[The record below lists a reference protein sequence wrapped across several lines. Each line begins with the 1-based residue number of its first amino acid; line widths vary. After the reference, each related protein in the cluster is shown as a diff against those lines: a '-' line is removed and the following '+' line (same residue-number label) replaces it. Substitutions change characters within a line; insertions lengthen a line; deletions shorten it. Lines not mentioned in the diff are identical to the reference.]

1 MSKVTTQNR
10 PRRLRGGVLM
20 LISMLLTGSA
30 LLRFGVEAAPAI
42 GREIAQAD
50 HPVEEQ
56 SVPESKEAAKTQ
68 EPVALQHV
76 LAALQE
82 REERLEQRELILE
95 ERLEALSIADAAI
108 DRKLVAL
115 IEAEE
120 TLQRTLATADGAA
133 EGDLTQL
140 TDVYEKMKPKDAAA
154 LFEEMAPN
162 FAAGFLAR
170 MNPDSA
176 AAILAGL
183 SPRAAYTISV
193 VLAGRN
199 ANVPTE

>member
-1 MSKVTTQNR
+1 MSKAIKQAR

-42 GREIAQAD
+42 GREVAQSD
-50 HPVEEQ
+50 HPVEER
-56 SVPESKEAAKTQ
+56 SVPEFKAAERTQ
-68 EPVALQHV
+68 APVELQHV
-76 LAALQE
+76 LAALQD
-82 REERLEQRELILE
+82 REERLKQRELALE

-115 IEAEE
+115 VEAEE
-120 TLQRTLATADGAA
+120 TLQRTLAMADGAA

-140 TDVYEKMKPKDAAA
+140 TGVYEKMKPKDAAA
-154 LFEEMAPN
+154 LFEEMAPS

-170 MNPDSA
+170 MNPESA